1 MLKVVAAQFG
11 LGAALAVVLWISFG
25 DVAGYS
31 ALLGCLISALP
42 NAFLAMRLGV
52 PRQDPGARALVRAA
66 YIGELG
72 KLALTVLLFGIVFI
86 AVRPLAAAPLFATFM
101 VTALVPLGGF
111 LLRHERHGIKETV
124 DRNGE

>member
-11 LGAALAVVLWISFG
+11 LGSALAAVLWISFG
-25 DVAGYS
+25 HIAGYS
-31 ALLGCLISALP
+31 ALLGCLISVLP

-72 KLALTVLLFGIVFI
+72 KMALTVLLFGIVFI
-86 AVRPLAAAPLFATFM
+86 AVRPLAAAPLFAAFI

-111 LLRHERHGIKETV
+111 LLRNERYGTKGTV

>member
-11 LGAALAVVLWISFG
+11 LGAALAAVLWISFG
-25 DVAGYS
+25 YVAGYS
-31 ALLGCLISALP
+31 ALLGCLVSAFP

-101 VTALVPLGGF
+101 VTALVPLAGL

-124 DRNGE
+124 ERNGE